1 MRNSHPQL
9 LDQVFNE
16 TSFLKSIQQRAA
28 AIAKLNYTIKGL
40 LPAQLHPYCR
50 VANYRNHI
58 LILETANA
66 NWLMRL
72 RYEQM
77 NLLSTLRATVL
88 PSLASID
95 IKINP
100 SLANYTEKNTIN
112 TVDSNNVAPSKI
124 YRKLST
130 KSAEYLTQLAQDC
143 PDNLRNKLERLA
155 ALAYKKP

>member
-1 MRNSHPQL
+1 MRESHPQL
-9 LDQVFNE
+9 LDQVFND
-16 TSFLKSIQQRAA
+16 TSFLHSIQQRAA
-28 AIAKLNYTIKGL
+28 AIAKLNYTVKGL

-77 NLLSTLRATVL
+77 NLLSTLRATVI
-88 PSLASID
+88 PSLSSID

-100 SLANYTEKNTIN
+100 SLANYTEKKPITDS
-112 TVDSNNVAPSKI
+112 DSNSVQYHV

-130 KSAEYLTQLAQDC
+130 KSAEYLLQLAQNC

>member
-1 MRNSHPQL
+1 MRESHPQL
-9 LDQVFNE
+9 LDQVFDG
-16 TSFLKSIQQRAA
+16 TSFLKSIQQRATV
-28 AIAKLNYTIKGL
+28 IAKLNYTIKGL
-40 LPAQLHPYCR
+40 LPTQLQPYCR

-77 NLLSTLRATVL
+77 NLLSTLRVTVL
-88 PSLASID
+88 PSLVSID

-100 SLANYTEKNTIN
+100 SLANYSEKNTIIN
-112 TVDSNNVAPSKI
+112 VDRNSSESSEIHRN
-124 YRKLST
+124 LSI
-130 KSAEYLTQLAQDC
+130 KSAEYLIQLAKNC